1 MAHAKTSKSQAPDIA
16 AQVTFAMRVMGV
28 APIPRNYE
36 LYYEAYLGSNPK
48 LTQELAALGSKA
60 TQEDLDLIG
69 ARHFAHIHYP
79 AGVERA
85 HAHLARHLKELL
97 TMMREEQYALETY
110 TKLLDET
117 TAQINV
123 KGHAGVEILRQAVA
137 LLTSATTETVTQGRE
152 RAENVSQKS
161 VEMEA
166 IRQELDEY
174 KRIANTDSLTRLANR
189 RAFDERLATVY
200 NAEQHR
206 ASTSLLIADI
216 DHFKKINDSFGHPIG
231 DKILATVGNVIR
243 ATLRRD
249 TFVARTGGE
258 EFAVLLTATGPEE
271 SFQVAERI
279 RNALA
284 GTPFKNSKTGVNYGP
299 ITLSIGLCQASQA
312 EDYLDLYNKADIA
325 LYCAKNA
332 GRNCSTVFED
342 GMKKESRR
350 GWLIYRR

>member
-1 MAHAKTSKSQAPDIA
+1 MAQAKTGRSQAPDIA

-28 APIPRNYE
+28 SPIPRNYE

-60 TQEDLDLIG
+60 TQEELDLIG
-69 ARHFAHIHYP
+69 ARHFGHIHYP
-79 AGVERA
+79 AGVERV
-85 HAHLARHLKELL
+85 HAHLAKHLNELVA
-97 TMMREEQYALETY
+97 MMKQEQFALENY

-117 TAQINV
+117 SAKINN
-123 KGHAGVEILRQAVA
+123 KGQAGVEILRQAVA
-137 LLTSATTETVTQGRE
+137 ILSSATSETISEGRE

-189 RAFDERLATVY
+189 RAFDERLAAVY
-200 NAEQHR
+200 NSEQLR
-206 ASTSLLIADI
+206 SFTSLLIADI

-243 ATLRRD
+243 STLRRD

-258 EFAVLLTATGPEE
+258 EFAVILTDASPDE

-279 RNALA
+279 RSALA
-284 GTPFKNSKTGVNYGP
+284 ATPFKNSKTGANYGP
-299 ITLSIGLCQASQA
+299 ITLSIGLCQASAA
-312 EDYLDLYNKADIA
+312 EDSVDLYNKADIA
-325 LYCAKNA
+325 LYCAKNT
-332 GRNCSTVFED
+332 GRNRTTIFED
-342 GMKKESRR
+342 GMKKDGRR
-350 GWLIYRR
+350 GWLIYRK